1 MSSPVPQSP
10 FVAIACGGTG
20 GHLFPGLAVAEQLQK
35 RGCSVALLIS
45 PKDVDQQA
53 VKSALERRP
62 PARPETGDVPKLAG
76 PEAGAPLQVFTLP
89 AVALQNRNYFS
100 FIRSFWQSW
109 RATKKIFQTRPPPA
123 VLARGGFTSAPPVL
137 SGNGFGA
144 KTFLDESTTIPRRA
158 KPFLSRFFDSAFLG
172 FSE

>member
-1 MSSPVPQSP
+1 MSPPAAKSPY
-10 FVAIACGGTG
+10 VAIACGGTG

-62 PARPETGDVPKLAG
+62 PPRPETGDVPKLAG

-89 AVALQNRNYFS
+89 AGALQNRNYFS
-100 FIRSFWQSW
+100 FIRRFWQSR
-109 RATKKIFQTRPPPA
+109 RASRKTYLTLPPPA
-123 VLARGGFTSAPPVL
+123 VPTTAGCPNAPPL
-137 SGNGFGA
+137 PAGN
-144 KTFLDESTTIPRRA
+144 
-158 KPFLSRFFDSAFLG
+158 
-172 FSE
+172 